1 LQKSNSYSLNIWERA
16 QCLSIPSYILCN
28 IKEITLKKIS
38 KKKSVFIL
46 SNAPRMMLETLTI
59 SKCDELKHIIID
71 IGDHDNIGANNWGT
85 VFPKLRNVKVKDC
98 EKLEYIIGHFT
109 DDHQNH
115 VEIHLHLP
123 ALENLFLRNLPS
135 LVSMCPKQY
144 HTTFS
149 SLKELELNNCRDGK
163 IIEVSLFSISLLFV
177 NLNLMILSHHIFLN
191 DPLKK
196 KLNDFFYKFLCFCY
210 FLYFDV

>member
-1 LQKSNSYSLNIWERA
+1 MWERA

-28 IKEITLKKIS
+28 IKEITLKNIS
-38 KKKSVFIL
+38 KMKSVFIL

-71 IGDHDNIGANNWGT
+71 IDDQDNTGANNWGT

-109 DDHQNH
+109 DDDQNH
-115 VEIHLHLP
+115 IEIHLHLP
-123 ALENLFLRNLPS
+123 VLETFVLRNLPS

-144 HTTFS
+144 HTTFPP
-149 SLKELELNNCRDGK
+149 LKELELNNCGDSK
-163 IIEVSLFSISLLFV
+163 IIKVSLFCISLLFA
-177 NLNLMILSHHIFLN
+177 NLNLMILSHYIFLN
-191 DPLKK
+191 D
-196 KLNDFFYKFLCFCY
+196 FFIKISST
-210 FLYFDV
+210 